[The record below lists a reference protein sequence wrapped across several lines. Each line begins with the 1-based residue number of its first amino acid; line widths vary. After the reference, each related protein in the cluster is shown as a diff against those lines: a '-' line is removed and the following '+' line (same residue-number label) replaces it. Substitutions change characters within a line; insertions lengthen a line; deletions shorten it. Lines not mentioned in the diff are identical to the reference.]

1 MGWFNKILS
10 LVLLLFLCVCS
21 IDFHTIV
28 HNMVS
33 ELHGSCF
40 LSISDSA
47 AFCSWKPLLETCGSD
62 LLRSVYLKACIPDLK
77 TNPKSGFGVL
87 GFVCSDLR

>member
-1 MGWFNKILS
+1 MILQFVRS
-10 LVLLLFLCVCS
+10 VDTGGKSYGL
-21 IDFHTIV
+21 
-28 HNMVS
+28 
-33 ELHGSCF
+33 
-40 LSISDSA
+40 